1 MPRYGDDQC
10 EECGAVRVARS
21 KLCAYC
27 LQKERDILEK
37 EVSIKMA
44 IIWGQKARITNL
56 EALLKE
62 ATAYG
67 FESNQENAK
76 LQYRIRELEKL
87 TTGRQRC
94 AQSVRGRNMGN

>member
-1 MPRYGDDQC
+1 MKDIIMPIYGDDQC

-21 KLCAYC
+21 KLCGDC
-27 LQKERDILEK
+27 LVKRLNAEMKKLL
-37 EVSIKMA
+37 IKKA
-44 IIWGQKARITNL
+44 ATWGQEVRIRNL

-87 TTGRQRC
+87 TTGRQ
-94 AQSVRGRNMGN
+94 

>member
-10 EECGAVRVARS
+10 EECGAVRVAGS
-21 KLCAYC
+21 KLCAQC
-27 LQKERDILEK
+27 LVKRLNAERKELL
-37 EVSIKMA
+37 IKKA
-44 IIWGQKARITNL
+44 VIWGLEARIKNL

-87 TTGRQRC
+87 TTGRQ
-94 AQSVRGRNMGN
+94 